1 MHHHGKI
8 GIDNFFFVNNLV
20 GAYMLRHWSCDC
32 VAKMLLLPFV
42 WTNDGSRDTTEV
54 IQISGRKLQTYK
66 IKSQNF
72 TST

>member
-1 MHHHGKI
+1 
-8 GIDNFFFVNNLV
+8 
-20 GAYMLRHWSCDC
+20 MLRHWSCDC